1 MGVHFRSVLRFA
13 SGFFPTRPHGARVIG
28 VSRRQTLRAVASGS
42 RLLPT
47 RPAKDFHL
55 QSSAHARHT
64 SGGCGLDNGLEG
76 KETLSREMNGDLSTK
91 DNQTL
96 DDKLPM

>member
-1 MGVHFRSVLRFA
+1 MQPLRAATVCELDRVWEGRVTRMVRNSDAVKVDGVGTTGVASCFRSV
-13 SGFFPTRPHGARVIG
+13 FPFSTVVKPGLKA
-28 VSRRQTLRAVASGS
+28 TA
-42 RLLPT
+42 
-47 RPAKDFHL
+47 
-55 QSSAHARHT
+55 